1 MISLSGFKS
10 ITLVNGDTLPEGQK
24 LLKEPLS
31 NTVIYEYNKKSTV
44 KTTVNDA
51 IIVNI
56 ENKIDTLKF
65 DDWFIQVTKSKI
77 EDVPSY
83 SIPVF
88 DQPPLNAI
96 TVVNILSKTIDFFA

>member
-24 LLKEPLS
+24 LLKQPLS
-31 NTVIYEYNKKSTV
+31 NKVIYEYNKKSTV
-44 KTTVNDA
+44 KTVDNDA

-65 DDWFIQVTKSKI
+65 DDWFVQITRAKI
-77 EDVPSY
+77 EDVPTY
-83 SIPVF
+83 SFPQMLGSAVITPVN
-88 DQPPLNAI
+88 L
-96 TVVNILSKTIDFFA
+96 TSKQI

>member
-10 ITLVNGDTLPEGQK
+10 ITLVNGDTLSEGQK

-31 NTVIYEYNKKSTV
+31 NKVIYEYNKKSTV

-65 DDWFIQVTKSKI
+65 DDWFVQITRAKI
-77 EDVPSY
+77 EDVPTY
-83 SIPVF
+83 SFPQMLGSAVITPVN
-88 DQPPLNAI
+88 L
-96 TVVNILSKTIDFFA
+96 TSKQI